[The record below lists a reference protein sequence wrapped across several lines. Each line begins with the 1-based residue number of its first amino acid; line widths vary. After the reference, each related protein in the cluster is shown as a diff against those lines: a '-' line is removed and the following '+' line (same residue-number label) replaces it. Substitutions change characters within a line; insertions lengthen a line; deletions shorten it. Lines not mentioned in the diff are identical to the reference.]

1 MFAIWLQAI
10 SVILILKKRG
20 YKETSTLGGKDI
32 YSGSKAATEIILN
45 AYYHSF

>member
-1 MFAIWLQAI
+1 MVTSDKCYFNFEKKE
-10 SVILILKKRG
+10 VIKNKYIRR
-20 YKETSTLGGKDI
+20 KDI